1 MGLAKGIL
9 KKWTKGFSCPGVEGE
24 DVVALLRAA
33 IHRRNDVQIDVAAL
47 LNDTT
52 GWILSREILPPL
64 TLRTPPLLFPHARFC
79 QIPVPARFWE
89 G

>member
-1 MGLAKGIL
+1 MAVIILQMGLAKGIL

-33 IHRRNDVQIDVAAL
+33 IQRRNDVQIDVAAL

-52 GWILSREILPPL
+52 GL
-64 TLRTPPLLFPHARFC
+64 TRITGR
-79 QIPVPARFWE
+79 I
-89 G
+89 